1 MAPSLAA
8 REWDTQ
14 DFLSLGSLR
23 DEAERFSVRRLPHI
37 PGGVAHVER
46 IRRNTQLATKMP
58 ASELPYPQ
66 ANVGNTSASLH
77 GYNYNLCLCYPSRM
91 ADFHRNGMLFSSG
104 DSPNSFRDPFG
115 GWAR

>member
-37 PGGVAHVER
+37 PGGVAHVEWIQR
-46 IRRNTQLATKMP
+46 KARLATKM
-58 ASELPYPQ
+58 A
-66 ANVGNTSASLH
+66 VD
-77 GYNYNLCLCYPSRM
+77 CLIPKRT
-91 ADFHRNGMLFSSG
+91 
-104 DSPNSFRDPFG
+104 
-115 GWAR
+115 